1 MADNASK
8 TKQASTYKGYNNI
21 IAVRIRELM
30 KSSGTTQQELAEA
43 LNTTQQSIARYES
56 GERKADQNT
65 LFALANY
72 FKISINDFFPPI
84 NSVENRKDEMD
95 LLESTLKKKGF
106 LNENE
111 DLSEENYNR
120 LINFVKANK
129 SFIMKNED
137 DNK

>member
-1 MADNASK
+1 MDNLNI
-8 TKQASTYKGYNNI
+8 TKYVANKIKYFREMNNI
-21 IAVRIRELM
+21 
-30 KSSGTTQQELAEA
+30 TQQELAEA

-84 NSVENRKDEMD
+84 NSVKNQKDEMV

>member
-1 MADNASK
+1 MDNLNI
-8 TKQASTYKGYNNI
+8 TKYVANKIKYFREMNNI
-21 IAVRIRELM
+21 
-30 KSSGTTQQELAEA
+30 TQQELAEA